1 MSLSETVYTH
11 LLKCLHKIHI
21 FSPGH
26 ISVRSAAGTTEG
38 MSLPIEELTP
48 RQIVARLDEYIVGQD
63 DAKRAVAVALRN
75 RYRRQQLPVE
85 QRADI
90 MPKNI
95 LMMGPT
101 GVGKTEIARRLAQ
114 LARAP
119 FVKVEATKFTEV
131 GYVGRDVESMV
142 RDLAANAV
150 RLVESEKVQ
159 EVQAPARQAALDQ
172 LVSLLDDRPAIVTP
186 TAWFG
191 EESDSPVAETQPESE
206 EEREARLA
214 KLRKEIEDGLHDEK
228 TVEVEVEEPQGNQF
242 LQVFTP
248 QGMEEMGL
256 DMNQLMGGN
265 RTRVGYRRTTVKEA
279 MEIFT
284 ANEAKRRVDQA
295 NIVKEAVERAE
306 QTGIIF
312 IDEIDKVAMPSGG
325 QGPDVSREGVQRDLL
340 PIIEGSVV
348 ATKFGPV
355 NTDHILFIAAGAFHV
370 SRPSDLIPELQGRL
384 PIRVRLDSLEEK
396 DFVRILKEPKNALTK
411 QYQLL
416 LGVDGVTVE
425 FEPSAMEEIAHFAT
439 LVNEKAGNI
448 GARRLHT
455 LLEQLLEDYL
465 YDAPEVAPPS
475 LRIDRKFVK
484 DQLEPLLKD
493 LASAEHLV

>member
-1 MSLSETVYTH
+1 MTS
-11 LLKCLHKIHI
+11 
-21 FSPGH
+21 
-26 ISVRSAAGTTEG
+26 
-38 MSLPIEELTP
+38 PIEELTP
-48 RQIVARLDEYIVGQD
+48 RQIVAKLDEYIVGQD
-63 DAKRAVAVALRN
+63 EAKRAVAVALRN
-75 RYRRQQLPVE
+75 RYRRQQLPADE
-85 QRADI
+85 RADI

-150 RLVESEKVQ
+150 RLVEAEMVV
-159 EVQAPARQAALDQ
+159 EVQAPAYEAALDQ
-172 LVSLLDDRPAIVTP
+172 LVSLLDDKPVPYHTGGVWFPSAEEGFPPAQH
-186 TAWFG
+186 
-191 EESDSPVAETQPESE
+191 EESETDD
-206 EEREARLA
+206 EREKRLA
-214 KLRKEIEDGLHDEK
+214 KLRKEIQDGLHDDK
-228 TVEVEVEEPQGNQF
+228 KVEVEIEEPQGNQF

-265 RTRVGYRRTTVKEA
+265 RTRTGYRKATVREA
-279 MEIFT
+279 MEILT
-284 ANEAKRRVDQA
+284 QSEAKKRIDTV
-295 NIVKEAVERAE
+295 NIAKEAIDRAE
-306 QTGIIF
+306 QMGIIF

-325 QGPDVSREGVQRDLL
+325 SGPDVSREGVQRDLL

-370 SRPSDLIPELQGRL
+370 SKPADLIPELQGRL
-384 PIRVRLDSLEEK
+384 PIRVRLDSLGER
-396 DFVRILKEPKNALTK
+396 DFVRILSEPKNALTK
-411 QYQLL
+411 QYAKL
-416 LGVDGVTVE
+416 LGVEGVAVE
-425 FEPSAMEEIAHFAT
+425 FTHDAMTEIAKYAT
-439 LVNEKAGNI
+439 LINEKAGNI

-455 LLEQLLEDYL
+455 LLERLLEDYL
-465 YDAPEVAPPS
+465 YDAPEVAPPT
-475 LRIDRKFVK
+475 LKIDAKFVCE
-484 DQLEPLLKD
+484 QLEPLLQDIANRQD
-493 LASAEHLV
+493 LV

>member
-1 MSLSETVYTH
+1 MTS
-11 LLKCLHKIHI
+11 
-21 FSPGH
+21 
-26 ISVRSAAGTTEG
+26 
-38 MSLPIEELTP
+38 PIENLTP
-48 RQIVARLDEYIVGQD
+48 RQIVAKLDEYIVGQD

-75 RYRRQQLPVE
+75 RYRRQQLPADE
-85 QRADI
+85 RADI
-90 MPKNI
+90 VPKNI

-142 RDLAANAV
+142 RDLAANSV
-150 RLVESEKVQ
+150 RLVEAEMVI
-159 EVQAPARQAALDQ
+159 EVQAPAYEAALDQ
-172 LVSLLDDRPAIVTP
+172 LVSLLDDKPVPYHAGGVWFPSGDEGFPPAQ
-186 TAWFG
+186 A
-191 EESDSPVAETQPESE
+191 EESETDD
-206 EEREARLA
+206 EREKRLA
-214 KLRKEIEDGLHDEK
+214 KLRKEIADGLHDDK
-228 TVEVEVEEPQGNQF
+228 KVEVEIEEPQGNQF

-265 RTRVGYRRTTVKEA
+265 RTRTGYRKAAVREAKE
-279 MEIFT
+279 ILT
-284 ANEAKRRVDQA
+284 QNEAKKRIDHA
-295 NIVKEAVERAE
+295 NIAKEAIDRAE
-306 QTGIIF
+306 QMGIIF

-325 QGPDVSREGVQRDLL
+325 SGPDVSREGVQRDLL
-340 PIIEGSVV
+340 PIVEGSVV

-370 SRPSDLIPELQGRL
+370 SKPADLIPELQGRL

-411 QYQLL
+411 QYTKL
-416 LGVDGVTVE
+416 LGVEGVNVAFTND
-425 FEPSAMEEIAHFAT
+425 ALDEIAKYAT
-439 LVNEKAGNI
+439 LINEKAGNI

-455 LLEQLLEDYL
+455 LLERLLEDYL
-465 YDAPEVAPPS
+465 FDAPEVAPPT
-475 LRIDRKFVK
+475 LAIDADFVRE
-484 DQLEPLLKD
+484 QLEPLLKD
-493 LASAEHLV
+493 ISNRQDLV

>member
-1 MSLSETVYTH
+1 
-11 LLKCLHKIHI
+11 
-21 FSPGH
+21 
-26 ISVRSAAGTTEG
+26 

-75 RYRRQQLPVE
+75 RFRRQQLPE
-85 QRADI
+85 HQRADI
-90 MPKNI
+90 VPKNI

-159 EVQAPARQAALDQ
+159 EVQEPARQAALDQ

-191 EESDSPVAETQPESE
+191 EEAEESIPEQQQETE
-206 EEREARLA
+206 EERAARLA
-214 KLRKEIEDGLHDEK
+214 KLRKEIEDGLHDSK
-228 TVEVEVEEPQGNQF
+228 TVEVEIEEPQGNQF

-256 DMNQLMGGN
+256 DMNQLMGGG
-265 RTRVGYRRTTVKEA
+265 RTRIGYRRATVKEA
-279 MEIFT
+279 LDVLT
-284 ANEAKRRVDQA
+284 ANEAKKRVDQA
-295 NIVKEAVERAE
+295 NIVKEAIERAE

-340 PIIEGSVV
+340 PIVEGSVV

-370 SRPSDLIPELQGRL
+370 SKPSDLIPELQGRL
-384 PIRVRLDSLEEK
+384 PIRVRLDSLGEA

-416 LGVDGVTVE
+416 LGVDGVALE
-425 FEPSAMEEIAHFAT
+425 FQDGALEELAHFAT

-465 YDAPEVAPPS
+465 YDAPEVAPPT
-475 LRIDRKFVK
+475 LKIDRGFVK
-484 DQLEPLLKD
+484 DQMEPLLRDVESVGD
-493 LASAEHLV
+493 LI

>member
-1 MSLSETVYTH
+1 
-11 LLKCLHKIHI
+11 
-21 FSPGH
+21 
-26 ISVRSAAGTTEG
+26 

-48 RQIVARLDEYIVGQD
+48 RQIVAKLDEYIVGQD
-63 DAKRAVAVALRN
+63 EAKRAVAVALRN
-75 RYRRQQLPVE
+75 RYRRQQLPE
-85 QRADI
+85 DERADI

-95 LMMGPT
+95 LMIGPT

-150 RLVESEKVQ
+150 RLVEAEMVAAVQ
-159 EVQAPARQAALDQ
+159 GPAREAALDQ
-172 LVSLLDDRPAIVTP
+172 MVNLLDDKPVVYP
-186 TAWFG
+186 TQVWFG
-191 EESDSPVAETQPESE
+191 GDQIEQEAESE
-206 EEREARLA
+206 PQESPEEREARLA
-214 KLRKEIEDGLHDEK
+214 KLRKEIEDGLHNEK
-228 TVEVEVEEPQGNQF
+228 VVEVEFEEAQGSQF

-256 DMNQLMGGN
+256 DMNQLMGRGGPK
-265 RTRVGYRRTTVKEA
+265 TSYRRAPVKEA
-279 MEIFT
+279 LEVLT
-284 ANEAKRRVDQA
+284 QNEAKRRIDSGSIGMLA
-295 NIVKEAVERAE
+295 IERAE

-312 IDEIDKVAMPSGG
+312 IDEIDKVAMPTGG

-370 SRPSDLIPELQGRL
+370 SKPGDLIPELQGRL
-384 PIRVRLDSLEEK
+384 PIRVRLEALLEK
-396 DFVRILKEPKNALTK
+396 DFVRILREPKNALTK
-411 QYQLL
+411 QYVKL
-416 LGVDGVTVE
+416 LGVDGVKVE
-425 FEPSAMEEIAHFAT
+425 FTDDALLELAHYAT
-439 LVNEKAGNI
+439 VVNEKAGNI

-455 LLEQLLEDYL
+455 LIERLLEDYL
-465 YDAPEVAPPS
+465 YDAPDVAPPV
-475 LRIDRKFVK
+475 LRVDAAFVK
-484 DQLEPLLKD
+484 EQMDPLVKD
-493 LASAEHLV
+493 LARTQELI

>member
-1 MSLSETVYTH
+1 MVG
-11 LLKCLHKIHI
+11 
-21 FSPGH
+21 PGWGRGLQ
-26 ISVRSAAGTTEG
+26 VEREG

-48 RQIVARLDEYIVGQD
+48 RQIVAKLDEYIVGQD
-63 DAKRAVAVALRN
+63 EAKRAVAVALRN
-75 RYRRQQLPVE
+75 RYRRQQLPE
-85 QRADI
+85 EERADI

-95 LMMGPT
+95 LMIGPT

-150 RLVESEKVQ
+150 RLVEAEMVAAVQ
-159 EVQAPARQAALDQ
+159 EPAREAALDQ
-172 LVSLLDDRPAIVTP
+172 MVGLLDDKPVIYPSGV
-186 TAWFG
+186 WFG
-191 EESDSPVAETQPESE
+191 GDQAENEAENEPQETP

-214 KLRKEIEDGLHDEK
+214 KLRKEIADGLHNDRV
-228 TVEVEVEEPQGNQF
+228 VEVEFEEAQGSQF

-256 DMNQLMGGN
+256 DMNQLMGRGGPK
-265 RTRVGYRRTTVKEA
+265 TSYRRAPVKEA
-279 MEIFT
+279 LEVLT
-284 ANEAKRRVDQA
+284 QNEAKRRIDSGSIGMLA
-295 NIVKEAVERAE
+295 IERAE

-340 PIIEGSVV
+340 PIVEGSVV

-370 SRPSDLIPELQGRL
+370 SKPGDLIPELQGRL
-384 PIRVRLDSLEEK
+384 PIRVRLEALLEK

-411 QYQLL
+411 QYIKL
-416 LGVDGVTVE
+416 LGVDGVKVE
-425 FEPSAMEEIAHFAT
+425 FSEDALDEVAKYAT

-455 LLEQLLEDYL
+455 LLERLLEDYL
-465 YDAPEVAPPS
+465 YDAPDVAPPVVKV
-475 LRIDRKFVK
+475 DAAFVRE
-484 DQLEPLLKD
+484 QLEPILKN
-493 LASAEHLV
+493 LATTQELI

>member
-1 MSLSETVYTH
+1 
-11 LLKCLHKIHI
+11 
-21 FSPGH
+21 
-26 ISVRSAAGTTEG
+26 

-48 RQIVARLDEYIVGQD
+48 RQIVAKLDEYIVGQD
-63 DAKRAVAVALRN
+63 EAKRAVAVALRN
-75 RYRRQQLPVE
+75 RYRRQQLPE
-85 QRADI
+85 DERADI

-95 LMMGPT
+95 LMIGPT

-150 RLVESEKVQ
+150 RLVEAEMVAAVQ
-159 EVQAPARQAALDQ
+159 EPAREAALDQ
-172 LVSLLDDRPAIVTP
+172 MVNLLDDKPVVYP
-186 TAWFG
+186 TQVWFG
-191 EESDSPVAETQPESE
+191 GDQVEQEAESE
-206 EEREARLA
+206 PQESQEEREARLA
-214 KLRKEIEDGLHDEK
+214 KLRKEIEDGLHNDK
-228 TVEVEVEEPQGNQF
+228 VVEVEFEEAQGSQF

-256 DMNQLMGGN
+256 DMNQLMGRGGPK
-265 RTRVGYRRTTVKEA
+265 TAYRRAPVKEA
-279 MEIFT
+279 LEVLT
-284 ANEAKRRVDQA
+284 QNEAKKRIDSGSIGMLA
-295 NIVKEAVERAE
+295 IERAE

-312 IDEIDKVAMPSGG
+312 IDEIDKVAMPTGG

-355 NTDHILFIAAGAFHV
+355 NTDHILFIAAGAFHM
-370 SRPSDLIPELQGRL
+370 SKPGDLIPELQGRL
-384 PIRVRLDSLEEK
+384 PIRVRLEALLEK

-411 QYQLL
+411 QYIKL
-416 LGVDGVTVE
+416 LGVDGVKVE
-425 FEPSAMEEIAHFAT
+425 FTEDALDEVAKYAT

-455 LLEQLLEDYL
+455 LLERLLEDYL
-465 YDAPEVAPPS
+465 YDAPDVAPPT
-475 LRIDRKFVK
+475 LRVDAAFVRE
-484 DQLEPLLKD
+484 QLEPVVKD
-493 LASAEHLV
+493 LARTQELI